1 MDPHNTPSPCHLSM
15 CAHEQETEK
24 RLKDIV
30 HGNRK
35 ATGGV
40 NGIARKT
47 ALQQRA
53 GNRLVVTVRLS
64 LMLSRTV
71 IVDPAADMLQDVC
84 CWPGSVTSETME
96 GLQHSRLGH

>member
-1 MDPHNTPSPCHLSM
+1 M
-15 CAHEQETEK
+15 QETEK

-40 NGIARKT
+40 NGLARKT

-53 GNRLVVTVRLS
+53 GNRLVVTVRLCLFWS
-64 LMLSRTV
+64 ILQSCC
-71 IVDPAADMLQDVC
+71 IVLLICAVQGD
-84 CWPGSVTSETME
+84 
-96 GLQHSRLGH
+96 